1 MSLKP
6 DKKSDKGKRWM
17 SPRKDGTRKIKIPYH
32 LVVTEG
38 TKTEPNY
45 FFGLKNAVNGKD
57 GLEKVHLEISGEGM
71 NTVSLMARAK
81 QLARSAGNPY
91 QHIWIVYDKDDFP
104 AENFNSVVDLCRTAT
119 EESGE
124 TEYHAIWSNQ
134 CVELWFLLHFSYFH
148 SDISRDEYYP
158 KLTQHLEKISCGGYR
173 KNRDDIFTV
182 LLPKLPDAI
191 KNAEKLECDNIGKSP
206 ALSAPGTQLHTM
218 MKEFLPYLDNLKA

>member
-6 DKKSDKGKRWM
+6 DKKSDKGKSWM
-17 SPRKDGTRKIKIPYH
+17 KPRKDGGRKVKVSYH

-45 FFGLKNAVNGKD
+45 FIGLKNTINGND

-81 QLARSAGNPY
+81 QLARNAGNPY
-91 QHIWIVYDKDDFP
+91 QHIWIVYDKDDFS

-148 SDISRDEYYP
+148 SDISRNEYYP
-158 KLTQHLEKISCGGYR
+158 KLTQHLGKINCGDYK
-173 KNRDDIFTV
+173 KNRDDIFSV

-191 KNAEKLECDNIGKSP
+191 KNAEKLETGNIGKSP

-218 MKEFLPYLDNLKA
+218 MKKFLPYLVNAKA